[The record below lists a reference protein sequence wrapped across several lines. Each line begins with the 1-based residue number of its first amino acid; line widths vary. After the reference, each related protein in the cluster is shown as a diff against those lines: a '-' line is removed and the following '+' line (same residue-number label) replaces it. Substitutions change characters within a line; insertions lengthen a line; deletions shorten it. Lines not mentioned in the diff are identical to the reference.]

1 MGVEEDDGKIGVCKN
16 VTGDRGGSETLDF
29 GCNFS

>member
-1 MGVEEDDGKIGVCKN
+1 MGVEEDDGKLGVCKN
-16 VTGDRGGSETLDF
+16 VTGDRGESETLDF